1 MKEQMKRI
9 MTILSE
15 RLDKYG
21 FKKKGYNYFVR
32 MADEKTIQ
40 NIGFSIATHGEKH
53 AFYLS
58 PSPGIVYKDV
68 SELEMQLRNLG
79 VSKYPDYVGAM
90 LCSPIGYL
98 MPARDYIEWK
108 FMLSEDNIAEEVNA
122 MADAIIEYGIPYME
136 KLVDRDEVVY
146 GMEIGKYG
154 GAREFVLPILHY
166 LRGNSPRALECINE
180 FIKKF
185 SATSHLEDYE
195 ADVLKRLLGENDRLY
210 EINNNGLKSYL
221 DFADNFKQ
229 MMNCHDR

>member
-9 MTILSE
+9 MTILSK

-53 AFYLS
+53 VFYLS

-68 SELEMQLRNLG
+68 EELEIQLRNLG
-79 VSKYPDYVGAM
+79 MPKYPDYVGAM

-98 MPARDYIEWK
+98 MPSRDYIEWK
-108 FMLSEDNIAEEVNA
+108 FILNEDIVGEANA

-166 LRGNSPRALECINE
+166 LRGNSQRALECISE

-185 SATSHLEDYE
+185 SVASHLENYE
-195 ADVLKRLLGENDRLY
+195 ADTLKRLLEEDDRLY
-210 EINNNGLKSYL
+210 EINNGLKSYL

-229 MMNCHDR
+229 MINYHDY